1 MAGSTASPPGPR
13 GPRTGLSL
21 GLGLGSDGTSSPL
34 MLVVKILGLA
44 LVAAVAVWAAF
55 PLIETDNWWG
65 LGILA
70 AITALAFYVY
80 LSPRQVPMKYLLP
93 GTLFLIAFQIVP
105 VVYTVST
112 AFTNFGDGHRGSKD
126 QAITAIQGASVKQV
140 PDSEIYTLTLATDGD
155 AATGD
160 IVFLLGEPASGD
172 SFVGSADGLEP
183 LDDGS
188 FEAATPGGKI
198 TAADGYTVLTVPEV
212 NARQDDIT
220 EFSVPTEAGAI
231 KSQGLSSAFEG
242 APQQS
247 YDAECDCITDATTG
261 NVWTADEEQG
271 SFVSEDGTQ
280 RDLAQGW
287 RVGVGFDNFTRVLT
301 NETIRGSFLRIVAWN
316 FGFAIGTVVITFAL
330 GLVVAIALNNPNL
343 KGRTLY
349 RSLIILPYAMPSFAM
364 YLVWREMF
372 NKDFGLINRLLGL
385 DVNWFGT
392 TASSMFAIL
401 LIQLWLGYNY
411 MFLVITGALQSIPS
425 DLVEAAGVDGAKPF
439 YAFRTITFPLLL
451 VALAPLLITSFAF
464 NFNNFPAIF
473 LTSQGGPFPPDNPSA
488 GGTDLLI
495 TYTYRLAFGGSG
507 ADYGFAAAISVLIFL
522 IVASVSIVSFR
533 RTQALEEIN

>member
-1 MAGSTASPPGPR
+1 MAHSTTSPPGRKAPR
-13 GPRTGLSL
+13 F
-21 GLGLGSDGTSSPL
+21 GLGADGTSSPW
-34 MLVVKILGLA
+34 MLLIKIGGLA
-44 LVAAVAVWAAF
+44 LVTAVAVWAAV
-55 PLIETDNWWG
+55 PLIDAENWWG
-65 LGILA
+65 LAILVA
-70 AITALAFYVY
+70 VTVLAFYVY
-80 LSPRQVPMKYLLP
+80 LSSRTVPMKYLLP
-93 GTLFLIAFQIVP
+93 GTLFLIAFQVVP

-112 AFTNFGDGHRGSKD
+112 AFTNFGDGHRGTKE
-126 QAITAIQGASVKQV
+126 QAVTAIQGASVKQV

-155 AATGD
+155 PATGD
-160 IVFLLGEPASGD
+160 IVFLLAEPASGD
-172 SFVGSADGLEP
+172 SFVGTADGLEP
-183 LDDGS
+183 LEEGT

-198 TAADGYTVLTVPEV
+198 TEADGYTVLTVPQV

-220 EFSVPTEAGAI
+220 TFSVPTDAGAI
-231 KSQGLSSAFEG
+231 KSQGLSTAFEG

-261 NVWTADEEQG
+261 NVWTADDEEG
-271 SFVSEDGTQ
+271 SFVSEDGS
-280 RDLAQGW
+280 RLAQGW
-287 RVGVGFDNFTRVLT
+287 KVNVGFDNFTRVLT
-301 NETIRGSFLRIVAWN
+301 DDTIRQSFLRIVVWN
-316 FGFAIGTVVITFAL
+316 FAFAIGTVVITFAL
-330 GLVVAIALNNPNL
+330 GLLVAIALNNPL
-343 KGRTLY
+343 MRGRTLY
-349 RSLIILPYAMPSFAM
+349 RSLIILPYAMPSIAM

-372 NKDFGLINRLLGL
+372 NQDFGLINRLLGT
-385 DVNWFGT
+385 DINWFGT

-464 NFNNFPAIF
+464 NFNNFPAIY
-473 LTSQGGPFPPDNPSA
+473 LTSRGGPFPPDNPSA
-488 GGTDLLI
+488 GGTDILI

-522 IVASVSIVSFR
+522 IVGTVSIASFR